1 MFKRI
6 GVFGCKAIKPS
17 IKLNNMNF
25 TVEQIEN
32 IAKDIMSDVEHD
44 GVNVRSTKEGLTRLI
59 KHLKELEE
67 SGEQSFNIT
76 WCEEDVANAH
86 PEIPEE
92 HRWEVLQ
99 MFEDEVNELDG
110 VWNRMWDCLNDVAQD
125 FLDRLPAETIEGNA
139 K

>member
-1 MFKRI
+1 MKIEIER
-6 GVFGCKAIKPS
+6 
-17 IKLNNMNF
+17 
-25 TVEQIEN
+25 IEN
-32 IAKDIMSDVEHD
+32 ASKDILEGFD
-44 GVNVRSTKEGLTRLI
+44 GNRHENKGAKEALEMLI
-59 KHLKELEE
+59 RHFKELEE
-67 SGEQSFNIT
+67 SGEQSFSIT

-110 VWNRMWDCLNDVAQD
+110 VWDRMWNCLNDVAQD
-125 FLDRLPAETIEGNA
+125 FIDGLPAETIEVNA